1 MKIVIVESDE
11 RTREII
17 SKTVKRACP
26 EAVIAGTARNG
37 REGYEL
43 IRREMPEIVI
53 MDIRLPGMS
62 GLTMLR
68 RLRAEKIYARV
79 IIITEDTDF
88 EHARQ
93 AITLGVDDY
102 MLKPVRPLQLRKAVS
117 QVREKIEEQ
126 QALGKAFT
134 VENIFTGCLNGQV
147 FPDRKFH
154 QMTREKFGFTL
165 EDPGALFVVWL
176 GGGYAEQREMVRVIL
191 ENAGT
196 GKGFSVCAVPID
208 TWHLVAAAV
217 YRTGR
222 GSESEKSPNANRA
235 EEALS
240 FDHEF
245 AVIREQIVPA
255 LSGSVRGEIAC
266 LWEETEHM
274 EGFPAV
280 LRSMRQIREWN
291 LLFDRGEIIRRKDV
305 EALDVMPLKYP
316 AELEAQVRQAVL
328 AMNGEEI
335 KKCYYRLYDFF
346 RAEPYN
352 PREIK
357 ECLMRFDMSMLG
369 AYKTQYEVESE
380 LRVQYS
386 MQLIAEAVS
395 WGQIRAAMEEFFN
408 VMNFDAFEEEGDAEL
423 SALVRKA
430 VQLVRKYYDQ
440 GIRLEEIAAQLYVS
454 EEYLSAQFKKE
465 TGMGFAETVR
475 TLRIERI
482 KGLLAGT
489 RLKLNQ
495 IAELT
500 GYTDPKYMSRVF
512 KEEVGMLPT
521 EFRKAVH

>member
-1 MKIVIVESDE
+1 
-11 RTREII
+11 
-17 SKTVKRACP
+17 
-26 EAVIAGTARNG
+26 
-37 REGYEL
+37 
-43 IRREMPEIVI
+43 
-53 MDIRLPGMS
+53 
-62 GLTMLR
+62 
-68 RLRAEKIYARV
+68 
-79 IIITEDTDF
+79 
-88 EHARQ
+88 
-93 AITLGVDDY
+93 

-217 YRTGR
+217 YRIGR
-222 GSESEKSPNANRA
+222 GSEAEKSPNANRA

-305 EALDVMPLKYP
+305 EAL
-316 AELEAQVRQAVL
+316 
-328 AMNGEEI
+328 
-335 KKCYYRLYDFF
+335 
-346 RAEPYN
+346 
-352 PREIK
+352 
-357 ECLMRFDMSMLG
+357 
-369 AYKTQYEVESE
+369 
-380 LRVQYS
+380 
-386 MQLIAEAVS
+386 
-395 WGQIRAAMEEFFN
+395 
-408 VMNFDAFEEEGDAEL
+408 
-423 SALVRKA
+423 
-430 VQLVRKYYDQ
+430 
-440 GIRLEEIAAQLYVS
+440 
-454 EEYLSAQFKKE
+454 
-465 TGMGFAETVR
+465 
-475 TLRIERI
+475 
-482 KGLLAGT
+482 
-489 RLKLNQ
+489 
-495 IAELT
+495 
-500 GYTDPKYMSRVF
+500 
-512 KEEVGMLPT
+512 
-521 EFRKAVH
+521 